1 MTSYYHAGM
10 EHIRA
15 QSARYGSAPT
25 RERDSDQL
33 SPIARAAWYVEDA
46 FSGNFEE
53 DMDSRTNAQRDA
65 YVRYESLV
73 HPERLVCVVA
83 LALVSLIEV
92 PLWCL
97 QGRNNLFWVGGSEV
111 CRKHDLYLSGIEYVP
126 YIATLLVEAC
136 ALGYLA
142 TLCGLEVGFGRPR
155 DIKLQTRLLT
165 TGLAA
170 FDLVIFALRLA
181 LDYPPSFRLGPY
193 LRVIL
198 LAANTKEVWAAGR
211 ACLAMIPSFLD
222 VSLLLTLCIL
232 FFGWLAAITLDD
244 VETVKDGLP
253 VNEGFTSLGEGIY
266 TMFFV
271 STTANFPDQMLA
283 SYASSRSFGLFFAFY
298 VLLACF
304 IFLNLI
310 LAVVYNE
317 RRAAWKSGR
326 SRSGRGHGVGVAPDA
341 IDAIQPRTP
350 STRHR
355 HAGTRPRSRMKLEGR
370 TKEGSRASRR
380 PSPYSLKMIASRV
393 RPSRTL

>member
-10 EHIRA
+10 EHIKSAIRGQDIRA
-15 QSARYGSAPT
+15 QSAPT

-155 DIKLQTRLLT
+155 DIKLQTRLFT

-170 FDLVIFALRLA
+170 LDLVIFALRTTRSRLPTIIQVRT
-181 LDYPPSFRLGPY
+181 LPSRCPISGEHQ
-193 LRVIL
+193 R
-198 LAANTKEVWAAGR
+198 
-211 ACLAMIPSFLD
+211 
-222 VSLLLTLCIL
+222 
-232 FFGWLAAITLDD
+232 
-244 VETVKDGLP
+244 
-253 VNEGFTSLGEGIY
+253 SLGGG
-266 TMFFV
+266 
-271 STTANFPDQMLA
+271 Q
-283 SYASSRSFGLFFAFY
+283 GLFGNDP
-298 VLLACF
+298 VL
-304 IFLNLI
+304 
-310 LAVVYNE
+310 
-317 RRAAWKSGR
+317 
-326 SRSGRGHGVGVAPDA
+326 
-341 IDAIQPRTP
+341 PRTF
-350 STRHR
+350 
-355 HAGTRPRSRMKLEGR
+355 LC
-370 TKEGSRASRR
+370 
-380 PSPYSLKMIASRV
+380 Y
-393 RPSRTL
+393 

>member
-97 QGRNNLFWVGGSEV
+97 QGRSNLFWVGGSEV

-155 DIKLQTRLLT
+155 DIKLQTRLFT

-170 FDLVIFALRLA
+170 LDLVIFALRLA
-181 LDYPPSFRLGPY
+181 LDYPPTFRLGPY

-198 LAANTKEVWAAGR
+198 LAANTKEVWAAGK
-211 ACLAMIPSFLD
+211 ACLTMIPSFLD

-317 RRAAWKSGR
+317 SVAVWNTCCSMAWRLTALRTQVLGLDQERDPTEEREARRRFESGLRPTR
-326 SRSGRGHGVGVAPDA
+326 SR
-341 IDAIQPRTP
+341 
-350 STRHR
+350 
-355 HAGTRPRSRMKLEGR
+355 
-370 TKEGSRASRR
+370 
-380 PSPYSLKMIASRV
+380 
-393 RPSRTL
+393 

>member
-33 SPIARAAWYVEDA
+33 SPVARAAWYVEDA

-181 LDYPPSFRLGPY
+181 VDYPPSFRLGPY

-211 ACLAMIPSFLD
+211 ACLTMIPSFLD

-341 IDAIQPRTP
+341 IVD
-350 STRHR
+350 R
-355 HAGTRPRSRMKLEGR
+355 HAIEQAQSRHATQVLGLDQE
-370 TKEGSRASRR
+370 
-380 PSPYSLKMIASRV
+380 
-393 RPSRTL
+393 